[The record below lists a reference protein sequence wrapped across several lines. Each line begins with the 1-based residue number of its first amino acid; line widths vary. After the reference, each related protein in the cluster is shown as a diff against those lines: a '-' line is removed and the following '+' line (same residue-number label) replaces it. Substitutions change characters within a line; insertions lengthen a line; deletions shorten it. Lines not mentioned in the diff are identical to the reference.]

1 MFRCIAKIVNP
12 HFLIRFLLVTLTT
25 LLLTFLGSGEKFA
38 MAGTATLTWTAP
50 TTNVDGTPLTDLAGY
65 KVYFGT
71 TSKIYS
77 STVNAGLNVGSPPS
91 YVVNNL
97 STGIYYFA
105 VTAYDTTG
113 LESAYSNESS
123 KSFIGPVISAI
134 SASNITISGATINWT
149 TSISA
154 NSQVEYGTTT
164 AYGTLTTL
172 DATLVTGHSQILS
185 GLLAGTIYHFRVRS
199 ADGSGALSVSGDNT
213 FTTASNPGP
222 VISAVTAGNITA
234 SGAAISWTTNVS
246 ANSQVESGT
255 TTSYGSSSTLDAT
268 LVTGHSQTLS
278 GLQAGTTYHFRVRS
292 ADGTGSMSV
301 SGDNTFTTTLNVGP
315 VISAITATNIT
326 TSGATINWTTSISA
340 NSQVE
345 SGTTTAYGSLTT
357 LDATLVTGHSQ
368 ILSGLLAGTIYH
380 FRVRSA
386 DGSGAL
392 SVSGDNTFTTTNP
405 PPVIS
410 AITATNIGASSVTIN
425 WTTNVLANSQVE
437 SGTTT
442 AYGSLSTLSATLV
455 TGHSQTLSS
464 LLAGTAYHFRV
475 RSADG
480 TGALSISGDNTFT
493 TTLNTGPVISAIT
506 SASISNTGTT
516 ITWTTNISSTSQ
528 VEYGT
533 TTAYGSST
541 SLDATLVTGHN
552 LTFGGLRSGT
562 IYHFRVDSADG
573 LGNRSISSDYTFTT
587 TGPTRPAA
595 PALHSQKK

>member
-1 MFRCIAKIVNP
+1 
-12 HFLIRFLLVTLTT
+12 
-25 LLLTFLGSGEKFA
+25 
-38 MAGTATLTWTAP
+38 
-50 TTNVDGTPLTDLAGY
+50 
-65 KVYFGT
+65 
-71 TSKIYS
+71 
-77 STVNAGLNVGSPPS
+77 
-91 YVVNNL
+91 
-97 STGIYYFA
+97 
-105 VTAYDTTG
+105 
-113 LESAYSNESS
+113 
-123 KSFIGPVISAI
+123 
-134 SASNITISGATINWT
+134 
-149 TSISA
+149 
-154 NSQVEYGTTT
+154 
-164 AYGTLTTL
+164 L

-185 GLLAGTIYHFRVRS
+185 GLLAGTTYHFRVRS

-213 FTTASNPGP
+213 FTTTSNPGP
-222 VISAVTAGNITA
+222 VISAIAASNITTSVA
-234 SGAAISWTTNVS
+234 TINWTTNVS
-246 ANSQVESGT
+246 ANSQVE
-255 TTSYGSSSTLDAT
+255 Y
-268 LVTGHSQTLS
+268 
-278 GLQAGTTYHFRVRS
+278 
-292 ADGTGSMSV
+292 
-301 SGDNTFTTTLNVGP
+301 
-315 VISAITATNIT
+315 
-326 TSGATINWTTSISA
+326 
-340 NSQVE
+340 
-345 SGTTTAYGSLTT
+345 GTTTAYGSLTT